1 MRRREFI
8 ALFSGALTA
17 WPLVVL
23 AQQPTMPVVGFMN
36 SQSPVTYGHLAAAFS
51 RGLSQVGFIEGR
63 NLTVEYRWAEG
74 HYEKLPELAADLV
87 RRQVAVLVATGGEP
101 TSVAAKA
108 ATSTIP
114 IIFAIGGDPIK
125 GGFVDS
131 LNHPSGNMTG
141 LTQFTAPLEGK
152 RLGLLHELVPNV
164 AIATLI
170 NPNFLPAE
178 EQLRDLKDAA
188 ARGGIRI
195 ISLTSS
201 GEGDFEPAFA
211 AMTKEGAGAVLI
223 ASDPYFNSRRERLV
237 GLAQQYKL
245 PAMYEFREFTA
256 AGGLMSYGASL
267 ADGYRQVGIYAGEV
281 LKGKKQSELPVLQPT
296 RYELVINLKTANTL
310 GLEIPAKLLT
320 LADEVIE

>member
-8 ALFSGALTA
+8 TLIGGIAT
-17 WPLVVL
+17 WPLAAR
-23 AQQPTMPVVGFMN
+23 AQQPAMPVVGFMN
-36 SQSPVTYGHLAAAFS
+36 SQSPVTYGHLAAAFR

-63 NLTVEYRWAEG
+63 NVVVEYRWAEG
-74 HYEKLPELAADLV
+74 HYERLRELAADLV
-87 RRQVAVLVATGGEP
+87 RRRVAVLVATGGEP
-101 TSVAAKA
+101 TSLAAKA

-131 LNHPSGNMTG
+131 LSRPSGNMTG

-152 RLGLLHELVPNV
+152 RLGLLHELVPDA

-178 EQLRDLKDAA
+178 EQTRDLKSAA
-188 ARGGIRI
+188 AGGGIRI

-211 AMTKEGAGAVLI
+211 AMVKEGARAVLV
-223 ASDPYFNSRRERLV
+223 ASDPYFNSRREQLV
-237 GLAQQYKL
+237 ALAQKYKL
-245 PAMYEFREFTA
+245 PAIYEFREFAA

-267 ADGYRQVGIYAGEV
+267 ADGYRQVGIYAGEI
-281 LKGKKQSELPVLQPT
+281 LKGKKQSDLPVLQPT
-296 RYELVINLKTANTL
+296 RYELVINLKTANAL